1 MGRPSHRMWR
11 RQHQNRRLLR
21 LKSAIFLLKCR
32 LRCCSEQLDWDREGN
47 EWDGYVAMGCTR
59 ALKTTR
65 ATDRS
70 VYRNWWKNRQDPHI
84 LCVQLSFLWSAM
96 LSWALA
102 SVASPNSPGAG
113 LFTVFNNPC
122 TNPKISF
129 SQLLESCCPYLV
141 RFSMLLTQIMQSYYQ
156 TEIFVSNVFMT
167 EQKNKISK
175 FSYMEKSFYSESMIL
190 WVFVTFMKQK

>member
-1 MGRPSHRMWR
+1 MFFEQLVNSGSCNRIIAVNRVGRPSHRMWR

-47 EWDGYVAMGCTR
+47 EWDGYVAKGCTR

-113 LFTVFNNPC
+113 LLTVFNNPC

-129 SQLLESCCPYLV
+129 SQLPALLLSLSCEI
-141 RFSMLLTQIMQSYYQ
+141 SDATNSDTQFAFRQCSLITKLNHSCQMFLWQS
-156 TEIFVSNVFMT
+156 
-167 EQKNKISK
+167 KKIR
-175 FSYMEKSFYSESMIL
+175 
-190 WVFVTFMKQK
+190 

>member
-1 MGRPSHRMWR
+1 MFFEQLANSGSYNRIIAVNCVGRPSHRMWR

-21 LKSAIFLLKCR
+21 LKSAIFLLKRR
-32 LRCCSEQLDWDREGN
+32 LRCCSEQLDWDRGGN
-47 EWDGYVAMGCTR
+47 EWDGYVAKGCTR

-84 LCVQLSFLWSAM
+84 LCVQLSFLWSDM
-96 LSWALA
+96 LSRALA

-129 SQLLESCCPYLV
+129 SQLLESCCLYLV
-141 RFSMLLTQIMQSYYQ
+141 RFPMLLTQ
-156 TEIFVSNVFMT
+156 TSNLLSDNAVLLPNRNIRVKCFYD
-167 EQKNKISK
+167 KAKKIR
-175 FSYMEKSFYSESMIL
+175 
-190 WVFVTFMKQK
+190 

>member
-1 MGRPSHRMWR
+1 MKTSASKSEASQTEISDLSSEMPTS
-11 RQHQNRRLLR
+11 LL
-21 LKSAIFLLKCR
+21 LGTAR
-32 LRCCSEQLDWDREGN
+32 LRQRGN
-47 EWDGYVAMGCTR
+47 EWDGYVAKGCTR

-96 LSWALA
+96 LSRALA

-129 SQLLESCCPYLV
+129 SQLPALLSLSCEISDATNSDKQFAFRQC
-141 RFSMLLTQIMQSYYQ
+141 SLTTKLKYSYQ
-156 TEIFVSNVFMT
+156 MF
-167 EQKNKISK
+167 
-175 FSYMEKSFYSESMIL
+175 L
-190 WVFVTFMKQK
+190 